1 MIDVQLL
8 WSTRRMDRE
17 RASATAA
24 AAAAEADA
32 EAKAEMLA
40 EVARVLE
47 ESCGAVAADEVWE
60 RRHGGLLLIATFAS
74 RGLLGAEA
82 IGAGAGKATAA
93 LTHPEPRV
101 REQAGNTLAALAAAA
116 LGVGAPS
123 VYRTH
128 CREAILAGIRDNL
141 ERAEDAVEAELEE
154 KLKKRLQPKKP
165 LGVDEILH
173 QSAGWKSLESSCKAL
188 LEIAKAVGT
197 EFAPDVTPEL
207 LDLITRTLSHTNR
220 FVRETG
226 FQICAELST
235 LVHECPLDTADVD
248 RAAFDAT
255 MSGLVATG
263 LADNWSQVRMAA
275 SVAARKFLLSVPAEE
290 RAQFYPL
297 FLPPTALNRYYVAEG
312 VRLYNQA
319 TWREVVGDG
328 GQQLVEEHIGSIVPF
343 YLSQADAANHA
354 VREAAC
360 ACIAELGL
368 KVRPE
373 AVAPYVAQMLAVL
386 LECFRDESWP
396 VRDAACIALGRFIQG
411 FPEEARG
418 RLPELYEL
426 FFNHVCDNIWSVRE
440 NAAVALGAVVQTY
453 GDEAFALVEAKVR
466 ELLPAAKEQPA
477 GSKKNANLTNTT
489 TFGVAGSFGWA
500 GDEDAVQFADQAP
513 PASTKRFVPL
523 DKVGPAFSDQQM
535 FSCGSLAP
543 KLKRKGG
550 CMDCGYLRPP
560 EPWER
565 SDGAVYLLRELATGH
580 PEQVAAL
587 LPALAD
593 LTRVRHFEHHYTL
606 LETVWKQLP
615 TVAAAVGKKRF
626 KPSLEPFLAPL
637 HYSLLCPNQLA
648 QHAARGCVA
657 ALAKLLG
664 PSILKGRV
672 EMADPRFVD
681 AFEAAIADG
690 QGGR

>member
-1 MIDVQLL
+1 MCPVPL
-8 WSTRRMDRE
+8 SR
-17 RASATAA
+17 S
-24 AAAAEADA
+24 AEADA

-74 RGLLGAEA
+74 RGACRACYPLNRRPTNSRVGGRVVVPSLPIGACERSCPACTLSNVSDTAPFHASNASLDFESTLFGTHTALGFTLTHPLSHIGVARGAAGLLGAEA

-263 LADNWSQVRMAA
+263 LADNWSQVGLLGWPTFLLFSLSCRPFAA
-275 SVAARKFLLSVPAEE
+275 SLL
-290 RAQFYPL
+290 L
-297 FLPPTALNRYYVAEG
+297 
-312 VRLYNQA
+312 
-319 TWREVVGDG
+319 
-328 GQQLVEEHIGSIVPF
+328 
-343 YLSQADAANHA
+343 
-354 VREAAC
+354 
-360 ACIAELGL
+360 
-368 KVRPE
+368 
-373 AVAPYVAQMLAVL
+373 
-386 LECFRDESWP
+386 
-396 VRDAACIALGRFIQG
+396 
-411 FPEEARG
+411 
-418 RLPELYEL
+418 
-426 FFNHVCDNIWSVRE
+426 
-440 NAAVALGAVVQTY
+440 
-453 GDEAFALVEAKVR
+453 
-466 ELLPAAKEQPA
+466 
-477 GSKKNANLTNTT
+477 
-489 TFGVAGSFGWA
+489 
-500 GDEDAVQFADQAP
+500 
-513 PASTKRFVPL
+513 
-523 DKVGPAFSDQQM
+523 
-535 FSCGSLAP
+535 
-543 KLKRKGG
+543 
-550 CMDCGYLRPP
+550 
-560 EPWER
+560 
-565 SDGAVYLLRELATGH
+565 
-580 PEQVAAL
+580 
-587 LPALAD
+587 
-593 LTRVRHFEHHYTL
+593 
-606 LETVWKQLP
+606 
-615 TVAAAVGKKRF
+615 
-626 KPSLEPFLAPL
+626 
-637 HYSLLCPNQLA
+637 
-648 QHAARGCVA
+648 
-657 ALAKLLG
+657 
-664 PSILKGRV
+664 
-672 EMADPRFVD
+672 
-681 AFEAAIADG
+681 
-690 QGGR
+690 